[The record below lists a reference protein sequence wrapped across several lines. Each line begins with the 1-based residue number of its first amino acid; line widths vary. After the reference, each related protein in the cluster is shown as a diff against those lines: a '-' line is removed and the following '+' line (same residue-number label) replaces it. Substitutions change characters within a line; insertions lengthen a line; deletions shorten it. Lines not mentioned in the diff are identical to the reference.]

1 MKACARGG
9 AGALSSASLPPLLPS
24 GPTILRT
31 YRPGRTAPAEAVR
44 DRAIV
49 GLSVRGMEGDK
60 GGGAEPEEE
69 GRVTRVKKRA
79 PRVGPSAR
87 RSPSRSLSPHTK
99 RKTNDM
105 TIKYVLLVNKQGQT
119 RLARYA
125 VPLPPLAERVAL
137 EGEVVR
143 KCLARSDKLVREKRE
158 RKERARVRAGG
169 GGRRHARAHVR
180 TPWPPRARVP
190 DTLGLP
196 PSRGDGVPKAGQG
209 SRGTGVHACR
219 SVTIFCCLPRAQPLS
234 PLVSLL
240 SPPSVPPVLLHR
252 APGPQDRVPPV
263 CLPVLPGG
271 RGRGRGEE

>member
-1 MKACARGG
+1 
-9 AGALSSASLPPLLPS
+9 
-24 GPTILRT
+24 
-31 YRPGRTAPAEAVR
+31 
-44 DRAIV
+44 
-49 GLSVRGMEGDK
+49 
-60 GGGAEPEEE
+60 
-69 GRVTRVKKRA
+69 
-79 PRVGPSAR
+79 
-87 RSPSRSLSPHTK
+87 
-99 RKTNDM
+99 M

-219 SVTIFCCLPRAQPLS
+219 SVPIFCCLPRAQPLS
-234 PLVSLL
+234 PLALSLSSL
-240 SPPSVPPVLLHR
+240 PRPSPQCSFIEHRGHKIVYRRYASLFFLVGVDEEEVRNKGESAVTSAGALFFFHPGAQAHTQTSLTRSRLPPTPPPRPPTRTSSPPWNSSTPSWKPWT
-252 APGPQDRVPPV
+252 ATS
-263 CLPVLPGG
+263 G
-271 RGRGRGEE
+271 RSASWT